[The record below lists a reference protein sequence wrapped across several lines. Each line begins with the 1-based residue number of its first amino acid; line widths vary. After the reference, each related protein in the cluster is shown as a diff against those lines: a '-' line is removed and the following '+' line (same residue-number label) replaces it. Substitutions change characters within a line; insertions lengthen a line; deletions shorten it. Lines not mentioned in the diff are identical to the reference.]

1 MVYTVLIEPSAK
13 EDLYSIF
20 TYISKNDSI
29 NKAETFLRQL
39 QKQINS
45 LSEMP
50 QRCRNSLYFKDGKTK
65 DLIYKGYTIAYH
77 ISKCTVYIVAVFRQK
92 NY

>member
-1 MVYTVLIEPSAK
+1 MTYTVFIEPDAK
-13 EDLYSIF
+13 EDLYNIF
-20 TYISKNDSI
+20 SYISKNDSV

-45 LSEMP
+45 LSDMP

-65 DLIYKGYTIAYH
+65 DMIYKGYTISYH
-77 ISKCTVYIVAVFRQK
+77 ILESTVYIVAVFRQK